1 MHANL
6 VLFRSDGSQKIF
18 PLQSNITVIG
28 RRHDCDLRIPLSQIS
43 RRQCKLSK
51 KEKDQAIQIHD
62 LNSRNGT
69 YVNGSRIQ
77 ESEMRPGDY
86 IKIGPL
92 TFVLQID
99 GKPEKIGPPLK
110 IEKTKNPTS
119 KKTAKASAET
129 DKTPDSKPAPKADS
143 SDSMA
148 ALDLSDSFAD
158 ELEKL

>member
-18 PLQSNITVIG
+18 PLQSNVTVIG

-51 KEKDQAIQIHD
+51 KEQSIQIHD

-69 YVNGSRIQ
+69 YVNGSRVQ
-77 ESEMRPGDY
+77 ESDMRPGDY

-99 GKPEKIGPPLK
+99 GQPEKISPPQK
-110 IEKTKNPTS
+110 I
-119 KKTAKASAET
+119 
-129 DKTPDSKPAPKADS
+129 DKTNTPASKTNSSVGAPG
-143 SDSMA
+143 
-148 ALDLSDSFAD
+148 
-158 ELEKL
+158 

>member
-51 KEKDQAIQIHD
+51 KEKDQAVQIHD

-77 ESEMRPGDY
+77 VSEMRPGDY

-99 GKPEKIGPPLK
+99 GKPEKIGPPQK
-110 IEKTKNPTS
+110 IEKTKTPAA
-119 KKTAKASAET
+119 KTNAEAAT
-129 DKTPDSKPAPKADS
+129 KIDKSLDSRPATKADS